1 MLNASIDKRF
11 GLPNVEA
18 DFMMTTLIRRE
29 LLDNLMT
36 FRFAA
41 AVLIMLLLVVATTTV
56 LIRDYERRLASYDTA
71 VKKHRQG
78 MLEET
83 TYSAARL
90 TIDRPPNPLSIFNV
104 GLDKRL
110 GNTLRVNHFFVPTL
124 WDAGKHGANNPFLNL
139 FSSIDL
145 VFIFQGILSLLALVF
160 AYDTLAGERESGTL
174 RLVLTHSV
182 RRGQILFAKYISGM
196 ICLLIPLL
204 MCILLVLI
212 MLTTSTSVFLSTADF
227 LRIGGVVFT
236 SFVYL
241 SLFYLIGMLVSAATR
256 RTSTA
261 LMLAMFVW
269 GFLVLVYPNMILTAI
284 KTEPHPDTQTS
295 AYNQI
300 KQIWEE
306 FDRDRLQYL
315 ANDPVPGEKYDFGLG
330 GFRGIRDYP
339 SSLIYYHLTG
349 MSDKALKAESEPL
362 VPHIQNYHRFF
373 GTQVTNTAERMWLVR
388 KPALDALYTQP
399 AKMEQMLL
407 KFSPVGLYD
416 AATEA
421 WAGTDLNGLQD
432 FFTAIQR
439 YHQAVIDYYLDKK
452 IFESRLWFV
461 GAEGEIDWNLMP
473 QFAFQRSDIGI
484 NAKRALPD
492 LCLLLMINLAL
503 FTIIF
508 LIFVRSEV

>member
-1 MLNASIDKRF
+1 MI
-11 GLPNVEA
+11 
-18 DFMMTTLIRRE
+18 TLIRRE

-41 AVLIMLLLVVATTTV
+41 AVFIMLLLVVATTAV

-71 VKKHRQG
+71 VKKHRQE
-78 MLEET
+78 MLDQT

-90 TIDRPPNPLSIFNV
+90 TVDRSPNPLSIFNV

-110 GNTLRVNHFFVPTL
+110 GNALDVNYFFVPTL
-124 WDAGKHGANNPFLNL
+124 WDAGKHGSDNPFLNL

-160 AYDTLAGERESGTL
+160 AYDTLAGERERGTL
-174 RLVLTHSV
+174 RLVLTHPV
-182 RRGQILFAKYISGM
+182 RHGQILFAKYISGM

-212 MLTTSTSVFLSTADF
+212 MLTTSASVFLSADDF

-241 SLFYLIGMLVSAATR
+241 SLFYLIGMLISAATR
-256 RTSTA
+256 RTGTA

-269 GFLVLVYPNMILTAI
+269 GFLVLVYPNMILTAV
-284 KTEPHPDTQTS
+284 KTEPPPDTTLS
-295 AYNQI
+295 AYNRI
-300 KQIWEE
+300 KQTWEE

-315 ANDPVPGEKYDFGLG
+315 ANDPVPGEKYHFELRGEG
-330 GFRGIRDYP
+330 YTFRGLRDYP
-339 SSLIYYHLTG
+339 LSLLYYHLTG
-349 MSDKALKAESEPL
+349 FNFKTLEAESEPL
-362 VPHIQNYHRFF
+362 VPHVQNYLRFF
-373 GTQVTNTAERMWLVR
+373 GTQVTNTAERIWLVR
-388 KPALDALYTQP
+388 KPALDAFYTRP

-421 WAGTDLNGLQD
+421 WIGTDLNGLQD
-432 FFTAIQR
+432 FFTAVQR
-439 YHQAVIDYYLDKK
+439 YHQAVIDYYLDNK

-461 GAEGEIDWNLMP
+461 GAEGDIDWNLMP
-473 QFAFQRSDIGI
+473 QFSFKRSDIGI
-484 NAKRALPD
+484 NAQRALPD
-492 LCLLLMINLAL
+492 LCLLLMINLVL
-503 FTIIF
+503 FAIIF

>member
-1 MLNASIDKRF
+1 MI
-11 GLPNVEA
+11 
-18 DFMMTTLIRRE
+18 TLIRRE

-41 AVLIMLLLVVATTTV
+41 AVFIMLLLVVATTAV

-71 VKKHRQG
+71 VKKHRQE
-78 MLEET
+78 MLDRT

-110 GNTLRVNHFFVPTL
+110 GNVLGVNYFFVPTL
-124 WDAGKHGANNPFLNL
+124 WDADKHGADNPFLNL

-160 AYDTLAGERESGTL
+160 AYDTLAGERERGTL
-174 RLVLTHSV
+174 RLVLTHPI
-182 RRGQILFAKYISGM
+182 RHGQILFAKYISGM

-212 MLTTSTSVFLSTADF
+212 MLTTFASVFLSADDF

-236 SFVYL
+236 SFIYL
-241 SLFYLIGMLVSAATR
+241 SLFYLIGMLISAATR

-284 KTEPHPDTQTS
+284 KTEPHPDTTLS
-295 AYNQI
+295 AYNRI

-315 ANDPVPGEKYDFGLG
+315 ANDPVPGEKYDFGLRG
-330 GFRGIRDYP
+330 EGYPFRGLRDYP
-339 SSLIYYHLTG
+339 SSLLYYHLTG
-349 MSDKALKAESEPL
+349 FNYKALKAESEPL
-362 VPHIQNYHRFF
+362 VPHVQDYFGFF
-373 GTQVTNTAERMWLVR
+373 GTQVTNTAERIWLVR
-388 KPALDALYTQP
+388 KPALDAFYTRP
-399 AKMEQMLL
+399 AKIEQMLL

-421 WAGTDLNGLQD
+421 WTGTDLNALQD
-432 FFTAIQR
+432 FFTAVQR
-439 YHQAVIDYYLDKK
+439 YHQAVIDYYLDNK

-461 GAEGEIDWNLMP
+461 GAEGDIDWNLMP
-473 QFAFQRSDIGI
+473 QFSFKRSAIGI

-492 LCLLLMINLAL
+492 LSLLLMINLVL
-503 FTIIF
+503 FSIIF